1 MSEIRKTSGSSFR
14 EAGSTIITE
23 GNTMFIKGDILTKQ
37 AIDEVRDNIQH
48 FKNDINL
55 SVSQLRDGQERIDL
69 GDVKSNIKVLENALE
84 KDLNETRKQ
93 NDKALIKIKDIFN
106 NFKEKVFESISKLI
120 KRNEK
125 KVSELY
131 HKIKAYE
138 ENVNKQ
144 FTIIEDK
151 QEQYLNLVKLIL
163 ETTKDQQTQL
173 LVQQFLVNDQTVF
186 DQNKKKYIEEFSS
199 KQDKLYKE
207 KIEREKKQVK
217 QILDEEIQKLEK
229 EVDRSEEL
237 ELQKKHYDILYNY
250 NELQTKAQERENER
264 MNKLNQIEQLLYEKK
279 KEMEDKKNKKY
290 SRYRKKYSED
300 EDEDENEEN
309 EKHEKSN
316 K

>member
-1 MSEIRKTSGSSFR
+1 MSEIRKTTGSSFR
-14 EAGSTIITE
+14 EAGNSIITE

-151 QEQYLNLVKLIL
+151 QEQYINLVKLIL

-186 DQNKKKYIEEFSS
+186 DQNKKKIY
-199 KQDKLYKE
+199 
-207 KIEREKKQVK
+207 
-217 QILDEEIQKLEK
+217 
-229 EVDRSEEL
+229 
-237 ELQKKHYDILYNY
+237 
-250 NELQTKAQERENER
+250 
-264 MNKLNQIEQLLYEKK
+264 
-279 KEMEDKKNKKY
+279 
-290 SRYRKKYSED
+290 
-300 EDEDENEEN
+300 
-309 EKHEKSN
+309 
-316 K
+316 